1 MSEENHPRIVIFGA
15 TGRLGRL
22 LVAKFH
28 DAGHGVLSVGRVAN
42 TLAALPGESA
52 VFDLT
57 GFSSGKD
64 LVRPGD
70 IVINSVH
77 ARFTQPILHL
87 CPRGIERL
95 IVIGS
100 TRYLTRFADRAAD
113 EVREA
118 ARALRACE
126 LPWVLLH
133 PTMIYG
139 AAGESNV
146 QRMAQLIARFHIVP
160 LPGGGRALIQ
170 PIHVADVAEAV
181 LRASGLPEA
190 LGKAI
195 HLAGPQAI
203 PYRDFLCAIA
213 GASGSWVRVLPLPLA
228 PMMAAAAMTRLIPGV
243 ATIKDAEVLR
253 LQEDKAV
260 ELSQMQ
266 QILKL
271 IPRPLHEGLAET
283 FARGGGPQ

>member
-15 TGRLGRL
+15 TGRLGEL

-28 DAGHGVLSVGRVAN
+28 DAGHGVLSIGRRKK

-57 GFSSGKD
+57 GCSSAKG

-70 IVINSVH
+70 IVINTVH
-77 ARFTQPILHL
+77 ARYTQPILRL
-87 CPRGIERL
+87 CPPGIERL

-100 TRYLTRFADRAAD
+100 TRYLTRFADTAAD

-118 ARALRACE
+118 ARELRACD

-139 AAGESNV
+139 ASGESNV

-160 LPGGGRALIQ
+160 LSSGGRALIQ

-181 LRASGLPEA
+181 MRAARFPEA

-195 HLAGPQAI
+195 HLAGPEAI
-203 PYRDFLCAIA
+203 PYRDFLRAIA
-213 GASGSWVRVLPLPLA
+213 DATGCRLHVLPLPLSLMRLLA
-228 PMMAAAAMTRLIPGV
+228 GMTRLVPGV
-243 ATIKDAEVLR
+243 ASIKDAEVLR

-271 IPRPLHEGLAET
+271 SPRPLHEGLAET
-283 FARGGGPQ
+283 FA